1 MKHEYKDLMKN
12 IQVPEALENRV
23 LSAAREKRPVA
34 KADKRPV
41 WRAAVC
47 AVLAL
52 ALVLGGVGVGR
63 GEDTPAIEEMEY
75 ALGLTVYAAE
85 RGANGGVFLPAAENP
100 AVEKLKDTTR
110 TLSITFADGSETSGT
125 YRLEPEELRTSVNE
139 DGSQVL
145 VPVLTGDEGEVTGLY
160 AVPEDSVWFQWP
172 MEGSN
177 TVSLSNRY
185 GYRVAPGGNGGTFHA
200 GIDIPAEKGAVVK
213 AAAAGTVTEAA
224 FDADRGNYV
233 VLDHGEGM
241 ETVYAHCLSLSVETG
256 ETVETGQEI
265 AAVGSTG
272 RSTGPHLCF
281 QVWQDGEA
289 QNPVAYFDS
298 AIRDTLSMG

>member
-1 MKHEYKDLMKN
+1 
-12 IQVPEALENRV
+12 
-23 LSAAREKRPVA
+23 
-34 KADKRPV
+34 
-41 WRAAVC
+41 
-47 AVLAL
+47 
-52 ALVLGGVGVGR
+52 
-63 GEDTPAIEEMEY
+63 
-75 ALGLTVYAAE
+75 
-85 RGANGGVFLPAAENP
+85 
-100 AVEKLKDTTR
+100 
-110 TLSITFADGSETSGT
+110 
-125 YRLEPEELRTSVNE
+125 
-139 DGSQVL
+139 
-145 VPVLTGDEGEVTGLY
+145 
-160 AVPEDSVWFQWP
+160 

-265 AAVGSTG
+265 AAVGAQLAEKMLEYGCTEA
-272 RSTGPHLCF
+272 LNL
-281 QVWQDGEA
+281 DGGDT
-289 QNPVAYFDS
+289 VALAFNNKVILHGNMES
-298 AIRDTLSMG
+298 KKLRNLGSMIAFGLK